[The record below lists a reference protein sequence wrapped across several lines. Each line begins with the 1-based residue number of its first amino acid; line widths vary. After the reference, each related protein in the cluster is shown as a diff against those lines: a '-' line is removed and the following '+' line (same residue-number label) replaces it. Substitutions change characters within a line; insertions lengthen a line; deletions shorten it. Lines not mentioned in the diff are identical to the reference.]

1 MSNIVTQRS
10 QRKIYQRLGDW
21 LRRWPERAG
30 QRIFV
35 HDDAVARRHGWQIS
49 QTHAGLGR
57 QYRDPRFDLLKLP
70 NDQPGATGHT
80 PRLPGGTHGRC
91 GCTTRA
97 LTFWDQR

>member
-1 MSNIVTQRS
+1 
-10 QRKIYQRLGDW
+10 
-21 LRRWPERAG
+21 
-30 QRIFV
+30 
-35 HDDAVARRHGWQIS
+35 
-49 QTHAGLGR
+49 
-57 QYRDPRFDLLKLP
+57 LP